1 MTTNSSNKLNK
12 KIESFYG
19 DLLNLRDDCK
29 EYIISIVMKYGK
41 LNEKEQYEL
50 TLYNEEEDKWCGGC
64 IITINDPNGDVTS
77 ILLDSNKRDFSLIVV
92 TPNGN
97 YEQINNPLPM
107 DTIEVAKQLIFMEDN
122 WN

>member
-1 MTTNSSNKLNK
+1 MNSINKLNK
-12 KIESFYG
+12 RIENFYG

-29 EYIISIVMKYGK
+29 EYIISNVMKYGK

-50 TLYNEEEDKWCGGC
+50 TLYNEEEDTWGGGC

-77 ILLDSNKRDFSLIVV
+77 ILLDSNKRDFSLIVA
-92 TPNGN
+92 TPNGDC
-97 YEQINNPLPM
+97 EQINNPLPM

-122 WN
+122 WY